1 MNLSLIRHL
10 RDTFPQ
16 GGRLTDCSLRFYYI
30 IEKIAQ
36 AGKKLGLDYK
46 TALELSAQTALGSAK
61 MMFKT
66 PDTPE
71 ELIRAVTTPG
81 GCTEV
86 GNNVLNNSNIDEIL
100 FKTIKRTIL

>member
-1 MNLSLIRHL
+1 
-10 RDTFPQ
+10 
-16 GGRLTDCSLRFYYI
+16 
-30 IEKIAQ
+30 
-36 AGKKLGLDYK
+36 
-46 TALELSAQTALGSAK
+46 

-100 FKTIKRTIL
+100 FKTIKRTMEKARKLGG